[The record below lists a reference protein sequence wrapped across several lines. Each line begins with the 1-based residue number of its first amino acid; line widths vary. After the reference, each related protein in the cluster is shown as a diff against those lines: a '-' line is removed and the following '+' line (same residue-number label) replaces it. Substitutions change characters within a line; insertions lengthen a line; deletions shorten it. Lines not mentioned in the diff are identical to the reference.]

1 MARTVLVTGATSG
14 IGLELTRILP
24 ADTLIATGRKHE
36 RDTPRTMRCD
46 LYCQV
51 NLTDETCAYIIR
63 DFLDIHGIAQ
73 LDLLI
78 HNAAVGHYGAFMQQH
93 ERSIY
98 ELFQVNTLAPI
109 TITQALLPYL
119 QQAQG
124 RVVFISS
131 VAANL
136 PTPQYA
142 VYSSSKAALSGF
154 ARSLRPELSGEVAV
168 QTIYV
173 GPTATPMH
181 VKSGAPRSRLTHYA
195 RPAAVARHIARATLQ
210 NRSSVTLGSTNR
222 FIRYGGRVWGGLM
235 DAAMR
240 RWQSR
245 NPA

>member
-14 IGLELTRILP
+14 IGLELTQTLQT
-24 ADTLIATGRKHE
+24 DTLIAAGRKHE
-36 RDTPRTMRCD
+36 RDTPKSIRYD

-51 NLTDETCAYIIR
+51 NLTDENCAYIIR
-63 DFLDIHGIAQ
+63 DFLEIHGISR

-78 HNAAVGHYGAFMQQH
+78 HNAAVGHYGAFVQQH
-93 ERSIY
+93 ERAIY
-98 ELFQVNTLAPI
+98 ELFQVNALAPI
-109 TITQALLPYL
+109 GITHCLLPFL
-119 QQAQG
+119 QRARG
-124 RVVFISS
+124 KVVFISS

-154 ARSLRPELSGEVAV
+154 ARSLRLELEGKVTV

-173 GPTATPMH
+173 GATATPIH
-181 VKSGAPRSRLTHYA
+181 AKSGAPRSRMARYA
-195 RPAAVARHIARATLQ
+195 QPAAVARHIARATSQ

-245 NPA
+245 NPI